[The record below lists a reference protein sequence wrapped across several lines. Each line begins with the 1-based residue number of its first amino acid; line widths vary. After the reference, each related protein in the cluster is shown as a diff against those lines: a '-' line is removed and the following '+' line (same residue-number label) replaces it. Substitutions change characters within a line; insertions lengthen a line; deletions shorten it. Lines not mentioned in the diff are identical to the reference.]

1 MVGQYL
7 IPFMIHDKKI
17 VDYEYL
23 NGKIY
28 LVKCKYN
35 KDLIYAGSTKTTL
48 EERMSRHHR
57 AKGTSLTSLHGVVCD
72 DWDNWYIELYENYP
86 CYNKNQLER
95 REGEVIRQVATI
107 NNRIAGRT
115 KKEYRE
121 DNRDKYLEYHKEAY
135 ENNRQERCEKQREYT
150 KNNPDKIS
158 KYKKEYYQ
166 NNRDELLEKRKEK
179 ITCNICGC
187 DVRKDGLKRHQQS
200 NKCINQ
206 LNQY

>member
-28 LVKCKYN
+28 LVKCKYDN
-35 KDLIYAGSTKTTL
+35 NLIYAGSTKRTL
-48 EERMSRHHR
+48 EERMASHR
-57 AKGTSLTSLHGVVCD
+57 NDTTRSSTSLYNVVCG

-86 CYNKNQLER
+86 CYNRIQLR
-95 REGEVIRQVATI
+95 KREGEVIKQIATI
-107 NNRIAGRT
+107 NKNIAGRT
-115 KKEYRE
+115 KKEYLHNNRE
-121 DNRDKYLEYHKEAY
+121 KISERKKEYHHNNRDKLT
-135 ENNRQERCEKQREYT
+135 KQM
-150 KNNPDKIS
+150 
-158 KYKKEYYQ
+158 KKYYQ

-187 DVRKDGLKRHQQS
+187 EVVKRHLKRHHLS
-200 NKCINQ
+200 KKCINQ
-206 LNQY
+206 LNQD